1 MSAITAR
8 ADHMLHNAQPTVR
21 PLSRNIREAWMQ
33 SERVDN
39 CSSPNMDFTSAN
51 TRADM
56 ADIGRKVNTIWAA
69 RAHAGMV
76 EACVLKKL
84 RIPEV
89 KESMSF
95 LPQDADSKPCIHAL
109 RACVQKNTGAGLPA
123 GAERG
128 SGKPRREVGM

>member
-51 TRADM
+51 TRSDM
-56 ADIGRKVNTIWAA
+56 AEFGRKVNTIWAA

-76 EACVLKKL
+76 ECMCLE
-84 RIPEV
+84 EV
-89 KESMSF
+89 E
-95 LPQDADSKPCIHAL
+95 D
-109 RACVQKNTGAGLPA
+109 
-123 GAERG
+123 
-128 SGKPRREVGM
+128 PRSEGVHVILAPGC